1 VPSFA
6 LRRVILPQGTNM
18 MKTKVRLDNNT
29 QAFFELV
36 RAGLWEKEVRI
47 EKYGI
52 IDYGAIF
59 QLATEQSIVGLVACG
74 LEYVADVNVPHEL
87 ALQFVGQTLQ
97 IEQRNKTMNEFV
109 VKLINILQ
117 KAGVS
122 TLLVKGQ
129 GIAQCYE
136 RPLWRSCGDVDL
148 FINEDNYRSA
158 AALLTLMATSIDEYI
173 PETKHLSMI
182 IDGWKVELHGSLR
195 SQLGKRIDSVIDEV
209 QEDTFSFG
217 NMRVWEENG
226 VPIFLPSPDNDII
239 FIFCH
244 ILQHFFREG
253 IGLRQICDLCRLL
266 WTFRETINIRLLENR
281 LRKAALVSEWRAF
294 AELLVT
300 YLGMSSEAMPL
311 YHSTVI
317 SRWRAKQILKRIINT
332 GNFGHN
338 NDNSNIVKSFYKR
351 KMASLWR
358 YTRDA
363 LSTFMVFPL
372 DSFRGLRTSVMAGLK
387 RTFGK

>member
-1 VPSFA
+1 MPSFA

-18 MKTKVRLDNNT
+18 MKAKVRLDNNT

-148 FINEDNYRSA
+148 FMNEDNYRSA
-158 AALLTLMATSIDEYI
+158 AALLTLMATSIDKYR

-182 IDGWKVELHGSLR
+182 IDGWEVELHGSLR

-253 IGLRQICDLCRLL
+253 IGLRQFCDLCRLL

-300 YLGMSSEAMPL
+300 YLGMPSEAMPL

-372 DSFRGLRTSVMAGLK
+372 DSFRGLRTSVKAGLK
-387 RTFGK
+387 RTVGK